1 MLLYQLD
8 IYSPQSFYSIWY
20 SFFLK
25 YFLSLAYSIKHNSI
39 SFDSYYFPSFLYL
52 DICKIMSLVLFF
64 IHPPL
69 WFLIPSL
76 YKDPKLNLLSLPSI
90 ISSFVLVNAAVL
102 SSSLSRN
109 FGVILQRMTHSPHL
123 VWLLLPLIF
132 PSFVSFSL
140 LLLVASRLSLEFLPS
155 LPVYFSTAILVIH
168 FNVEGAL
175 LPSGQNLTSL

>member
-1 MLLYQLD
+1 MVFLFLKILSFLGLQYKTHFNFLWFLL
-8 IYSPQSFYSIWY
+8 F
-20 SFFLK
+20 SFFLI
-25 YFLSLAYSIKHNSI
+25 SWYSQ
-39 SFDSYYFPSFLYL
+39 DYVLGPL
-52 DICKIMSLVLFF
+52 LFF

-132 PSFVSFSL
+132 SSFVSFSL
-140 LLLVASRLSLEFLPS
+140 PLLVASRLSLEFLPS
-155 LPVYFSTAILVIH
+155 LPVYFSTAILVGI
-168 FNVEGAL
+168 
-175 LPSGQNLTSL
+175 LPQGKIWHPCNIGCIDRISGLFTISPNSLKMS